1 VSRRLPPPW
10 SFEEQDACFVCRQH
24 CADAAPFIDPDQS
37 VLTVNC
43 VLIGKP
49 SIGDNAVPEKDANDL
64 AELGEDILTFDVS
77 DDWLERAA
85 AVIEWQ
91 AITIGH
97 CTHWWHCSW
106 PM

>member
-1 VSRRLPPPW
+1 MSLPLPGRT
-10 SFEEQDACFVCRQH
+10 AQH
-24 CADAAPFIDPDQS
+24 DTDAARFVDPDQS
-37 VLTVNC
+37 VSAADGV
-43 VLIGKP
+43 VIAP
-49 SIGDNAVPEKDANDL
+49 PIIGDDAMAENDANDL

-85 AVIEWQ
+85 VVTDGQ

-97 CTHWWHCSW
+97 CIHWWHCSW